1 MGKPGPEQRESDR
14 EILRQVKLAHGPVA
28 TASEVAENL
37 QYSRQNVNRILG
49 RLENEGLVKSKEV
62 GARARIWWV
71 TEKGEQFL
79 LSRD

>member
-14 EILRQVKLAHGPVA
+14 EVLRQVKLALGPVA

-37 QYSRQNVNRILG
+37 DYSRQNVNRILG
-49 RLENEGLVKSKEV
+49 KLENEGYVKSKEV

-71 TEKGEQFL
+71 TDKGDEYL
-79 LSRD
+79 LSED